1 MSGQSEGSPADPS
14 ESNGVI
20 QDLLLEQLQGMI
32 GCRYQ
37 NLEGLMEVQKS
48 WNLLPSDKTQLDE
61 KTVGKSPDF

>member
-1 MSGQSEGSPADPS
+1 MSGQSEGSSADLS

-48 WNLLPSDKTQLDE
+48 
-61 KTVGKSPDF
+61 